1 MNRQFVRHLKLAKIL
16 GLVFL
21 GIFFVFMVFPIYW
34 ALNTS
39 FKEMAEVNSI
49 PPTFFPKKF
58 STIAYTAIYH
68 NRMATKSVVNSV
80 IVSVSTTILSVFFG
94 SLAGY
99 AFARWPKKAG
109 GENLSFWILSVRMFP
124 PVSIILPIFFI
135 FNFFGLLDT
144 YFSLIITYLVFNLP
158 LSVWLMMMF
167 FGDVPVELEE
177 ASYVDGYSPFR
188 TFFKVTLPL
197 VKPGL
202 VSVVILCWIFAWNEF
217 LFANVL
223 VGSQVV
229 TYPLIIPTF
238 AHGSMDLWN
247 QVAAFTLLIIIPPI
261 ILFIWLRR
269 YMIRGLS
276 LGVVKG

>member
-1 MNRQFVRHLKLAKIL
+1 MRKRHLQIVKIL
-16 GLVFL
+16 GFIFI
-21 GIFFVFMVFPIYW
+21 GIFFIFMVFPIYW
-34 ALNTS
+34 AFNTS
-39 FKEMAEVNSI
+39 FKTMAEVNTI
-49 PPTFFPKKF
+49 PPTFFPKNPT
-58 STIAYTAIYH
+58 TIAYRGIFV
-68 NRMATKSVVNSV
+68 NRMATGSLLHSIIISTSSTALSVV
-80 IVSVSTTILSVFFG
+80 LG

-99 AFARWPKKAG
+99 AFARWPKYAG
-109 GENLSFWILSVRMFP
+109 GDNLSFWILSIRMFP

-135 FNFFGLLDT
+135 FNFFGVLDT
-144 YFSLIITYLVFNLP
+144 YITLIITYLVFNLP
-158 LSVWLMMMF
+158 LSTWLMMMF

-177 ASYVDGYSPFR
+177 ASYVDGYSPLR
-188 TFFKVTLPL
+188 TFLRVTLPL

-223 VGSQVV
+223 VGSKVA
-229 TYPLIIPTF
+229 TFPLIIPTF

-247 QVAAFTLLIIIPPI
+247 QVTAFTLIVITPPI
-261 ILFIWLRR
+261 ILFIILRK

>member
-1 MNRQFVRHLKLAKIL
+1 MNTKHLKIVKIL
-16 GLVFL
+16 GFVFL
-21 GIFFVFMVFPIYW
+21 GIFFIFMIFPIYW
-34 ALNTS
+34 AVNTS
-39 FKEMAEVNSI
+39 FKHMAEVNTI
-49 PPTFFPKKF
+49 PPTFLPKNP
-58 STIAYTAIYH
+58 TITAYRGIFH
-68 NRMATKSVVNSV
+68 NRMATGALLNSIIISTSSTLLSV
-80 IVSVSTTILSVFFG
+80 ILG

-99 AFARWPKKAG
+99 AYARWPKYAG
-109 GENLSFWILSVRMFP
+109 GENLSFWILSIRMFP

-135 FNFFGLLDT
+135 FNFFNMLDT
-144 YFSLIITYLVFNLP
+144 YFSLIVTYLVFNLP

-177 ASYVDGYSPFR
+177 ASYVDGYNPIR
-188 TFFKVTLPL
+188 TFFRVTLPL

-223 VGSQVV
+223 VGSNVA
-229 TYPLIIPTF
+229 TFPLIIPTF

-247 QVAAFTLLIIIPPI
+247 QVTAFTLIVITPPI
-261 ILFIWLRR
+261 ILFIILRK

>member
-1 MNRQFVRHLKLAKIL
+1 MKKKHLKIVKIL
-16 GLVFL
+16 GFIFL
-21 GIFFVFMVFPIYW
+21 GIFFIFMIFPIYW
-34 ALNTS
+34 AINTS
-39 FKEMAEVNSI
+39 FKTMAEVNRI
-49 PPTFFPKKF
+49 PPTFLPKNF
-58 STIAYTAIYH
+58 TTIAYEAIFH
-68 NRMATKSVVNSV
+68 NRMATRSLLNSIIISV
-80 IVSVSTTILSVFFG
+80 TTTFLSVFLG

-99 AFARWPKKAG
+99 AFARWPRHAG
-109 GENLSFWILSVRMFP
+109 GENLSFWILSIRMFP

-177 ASYVDGYSPFR
+177 ASYVDGYSPIR

-223 VGSQVV
+223 VGSKVK
-229 TYPLIIPTF
+229 TFPIIIPTF

-247 QVAAFTLLIIIPPI
+247 EVMAFTLIVIIPPI
-261 ILFIWLRR
+261 VLFIILRR